1 MPFFWNQ
8 LAELYKMFYLSI
20 VHYYYLFTKIKFTL
34 VFSIKLNL
42 SKKKVHNIF
51 KANLWNFL
59 YFISLKSQNVFS
71 PCIILVSAG
80 ISWRASVVFFSSDL
94 NNSLT
99 SVAIAPSSRKF
110 AKNLIS
116 TYFVKSRAQENLF
129 CLLLRGVLKFENIW
143 WVKFES
149 GIVLVRL
156 GAHPRSITRHPLLFI
171 FRNFTKNN
179 SMIIAWF
186 PVEKHE
192 AFIFHEKL
200 CNKHNKLKNKC
211 YFIIWSYYLFL
222 SNFR

>member
-1 MPFFWNQ
+1 MPLFWNQ

-51 KANLWNFL
+51 KAKVWNFL

-110 AKNLIS
+110 AKNLIWTFFRKIS
-116 TYFVKSRAQENLF
+116 NAGKS
-129 CLLLRGVLKFENIW
+129 
-143 WVKFES
+143 
-149 GIVLVRL
+149 
-156 GAHPRSITRHPLLFI
+156 LLF
-171 FRNFTKNN
+171 
-179 SMIIAWF
+179 
-186 PVEKHE
+186 
-192 AFIFHEKL
+192 AFKRGA
-200 CNKHNKLKNKC
+200 K
-211 YFIIWSYYLFL
+211 IWKYLV
-222 SNFR
+222 SKIWIGYCARTVGRAST